1 MTFKKSSA
9 ALVELTERITNREKE
24 VSYSC
29 GIAGDDFV
37 LAPGKMTFIGAP
49 PGTGKT
55 ALASQICFEALE
67 QHSDLKLYIAN
78 AEMDIDELLI
88 REISR
93 RSSVG
98 HKLIR
103 TASFDEDQYQ
113 RIMDA
118 AAALI
123 PSIAR
128 VRHMV
133 PPFDGE
139 SLGQLSLLDE
149 PGILVVDYVQ
159 KFRAS
164 DRDTRSGVDEVVNVL
179 RSLALDEWAVLA
191 MSATARQQGGKKGG
205 HDHAGLSLSS
215 FKESGEIEFNADA
228 AYVLRDVTE
237 GDKAVREINLDC
249 VKNRRGQLHNTE
261 LLFCGDFMRFE
272 ARAPERHSDFDDW
285 NKPFVSDGGFAL

>member
-1 MTFKKSSA
+1 MTFQRSLA
-9 ALVELTERITNREKE
+9 ALVELTDRISRREKE

-37 LAPGKMTFIGAP
+37 LAPGRMTFIGAP

-67 QHSDLKLYIAN
+67 QHSDLNLYIAN

-103 TASFDEDQYQ
+103 TASFDEEQYQ
-113 RIMDA
+113 RIMDVA
-118 AAALI
+118 SAMTR
-123 PSIAR
+123 SIRR
-128 VRHMV
+128 VHHMV

-139 SLGQLSLLDE
+139 SLGELALHE

-164 DRDTRSGVDEVVNVL
+164 DRDTRSGVDEVVNAL
-179 RSLALDEWAVLA
+179 RELALEGWSVLA
-191 MSATARQQGGKKGG
+191 MSATARQQNSKKGG

-228 AYVLRDVTE
+228 AYVLRDVTQ
-237 GDKAVREINLDC
+237 GDAKVRSIDLDC
-249 VKNRRGQLHNTE
+249 VKNRRGSKSKTE

-272 ARAPERHSDFDDW
+272 NRAPERHSEFDSW
-285 NKPFVSDGGFAL
+285 NEPVISDGGFVL